1 MKNCSRLLLWVAM
14 ALVFSLAGCG
24 DDTSQ
29 PREESEPA
37 ETPESAQTETQ
48 PEMGEADNESASDA
62 ESASDST
69 EGRVI
74 DVIARDFSIEAPAQL
89 DTGWYTMRLDN
100 QGQQTHFVVMYRLA
114 EDKTIEDQ
122 RREVV
127 PAFDQVMD
135 GIRAGE
141 IEKADIGSFLSQN
154 IPDWGLQMTYV
165 GGAGLVAPGN
175 TTQSSFLIPEPGIYL
190 MECYVKSTDGTW
202 HTSMGMLTQVEV
214 TDQGDSG
221 VEPEADTTIAIG
233 NDGIEA
239 PETLPA
245 GRQTVRVDIKD
256 RPETFMPYDVN
267 LARLEEDSD
276 LEEIIFWM
284 DWTNVGG
291 LRAPAPVEFLG
302 GVEHMEAGNHGYL
315 TVDLSPGR
323 YLWISEVNAPE
334 MHRVFTVE

>member
-1 MKNCSRLLLWVAM
+1 MRYFSTLR
-14 ALVFSLAGCG
+14 ALIVLTLIFSLAGCG
-24 DDTSQ
+24 SDTSQ
-29 PREESEPA
+29 EQEEPA
-37 ETPESAQTETQ
+37 QPDASETQSNAAEPEAEADVEADPESAPDA
-48 PEMGEADNESASDA
+48 PEE
-62 ESASDST
+62 
-69 EGRVI
+69 RVI
-74 DVIARDFSIEAPAQL
+74 DVIARDFSIEAPEQM

-100 QGQQTHFVVMYRLA
+100 QGQQTHFVIMYRLA
-114 EDKTIEDQ
+114 EGKTIEDQ

-127 PAFDQVMD
+127 PAFDAVMA
-135 GIRAGE
+135 GIRNGE
-141 IEKADIGSFLSQN
+141 IEKADIGNFLVEN
-154 IPDWGLQMTYV
+154 IPEWGLQMTYI
-165 GGAGLVAPGN
+165 GGAGLVAPGK
-175 TTQSSFLIPEPGIYL
+175 TTQASFRVPEAGTYL

-214 TDQGDSG
+214 TDQEGEG
-221 VEPEADTTIAIG
+221 AEPESDFTIAIS

-245 GRQTVRVDIKD
+245 GRQTIRVDIND
-256 RPETFMPYDVN
+256 RPESFMPYDVN

-276 LEEIIFWM
+276 LQEIVFWM
-284 DWTNVGG
+284 DWSNVGG

-323 YLWISEVNAPE
+323 YLWISEINAAE